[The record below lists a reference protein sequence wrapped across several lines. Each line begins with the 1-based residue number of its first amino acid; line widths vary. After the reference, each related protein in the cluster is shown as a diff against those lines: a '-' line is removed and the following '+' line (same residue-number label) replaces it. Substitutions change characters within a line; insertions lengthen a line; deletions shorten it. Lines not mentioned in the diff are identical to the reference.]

1 MKNFPEICS
10 TLRTAYFGED
20 AIPTDYKDS
29 FIVNQAI
36 ELFSD
41 CPDVLNS
48 AYYTAL
54 DKIDTKLTK
63 SLTLRQ
69 NCIEK
74 LKTYSEILGISEAE
88 VLRRILYFS
97 VDESNKE
104 TTDTTINLSELKAEV
119 VVLEKHLSAVMTTVE
134 TIKQKITKLE
144 DGR

>member
-1 MKNFPEICS
+1 MYNFTEICD
-10 TLRTAYFGED
+10 TLRKKYYGEN
-20 AIPTDYKDS
+20 ALPTDYKES
-29 FIVNQAI
+29 YIVNQTI

-41 CPDVLNS
+41 CPDVLIS
-48 AYYTAL
+48 AYCTEL
-54 DKIDTKLTK
+54 DKNVKATKT
-63 SLTLRQ
+63 LTLRQ
-69 NCIEK
+69 SCIEK

-119 VVLEKHLSAVMTTVE
+119 AVLEKHLSAVMATVE